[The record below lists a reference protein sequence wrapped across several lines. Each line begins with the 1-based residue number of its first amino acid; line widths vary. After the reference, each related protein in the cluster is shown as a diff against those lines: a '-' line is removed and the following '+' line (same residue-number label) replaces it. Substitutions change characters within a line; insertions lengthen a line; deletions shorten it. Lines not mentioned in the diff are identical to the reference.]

1 MTAMDTDL
9 ESMSKKELIELITRT
24 KKETIKYVNKYL
36 EEEEKQDILRIVL
49 LKLSHEFKTPLNSII
64 GFADILKSRT
74 NDVDDYRCLNNIS
87 HSSKHLLALIQDL
100 LDVTRSQYK
109 PLELVKTNFSTRD
122 VIYNII
128 SGFHGINLNYT
139 LSEIKIFADETRFKQ
154 VIYNLISNAVKF
166 NNEGGEIQI
175 ITYGDKDFIFE
186 ITDSGDGIDEAD
198 KEIIFNFFAQ
208 GNSDVTK
215 RKYGCGVG
223 LSLCKS
229 IVEAHG
235 GIINVESVKHRGSTF
250 KFSIPILKG

>member
-1 MTAMDTDL
+1 MNNNL
-9 ESMSKKELIELITRT
+9 ERMSKKELIELITRT

-36 EEEEKQDILRIVL
+36 EEEEKQDTLRIVL

-64 GFADILKSRT
+64 GFADILKSRSK
-74 NDVDDYRCLNNIS
+74 NADDYRCLNNIS

-109 PLELVKTNFSTRD
+109 PLELVKTNFSTRE

-139 LSEIKIFADETRFKQ
+139 LSEINIFADETRFKQ

-166 NNEGGEIQI
+166 SNDGGEIRI
-175 ITYGDKDFIFE
+175 ITYSDKDFIFE
-186 ITDSGDGIDEAD
+186 ITDNGDGINDED

-235 GIINVESVKHRGSTF
+235 GNIYVESIKNHGATF
-250 KFSIPILKG
+250 RFSIPLNS

>member
-1 MTAMDTDL
+1 MDKNL
-9 ESMSKKELIELITRT
+9 ESMSKKELIELITRS

-64 GFADILKSRT
+64 GFADILKNRT
-74 NDVDDYRCLNNIS
+74 YNVDDYRCLDNIS

-109 PLELVKTNFSTRD
+109 PLELVKTSFNTRD

-128 SGFHGINLNYT
+128 NGFHGVNLNYT
-139 LSEIKIFADETRFKQ
+139 LSGINVFADETRFKQ
-154 VIYNLISNAVKF
+154 VIYNLVSNAIKF
-166 NNEGGEIQI
+166 NSDGGEIRV
-175 ITYGDKDFIFE
+175 ITYGDKDFVFE
-186 ITDSGDGIDEAD
+186 ITDSGDGIEDSD

-208 GNSDVTK
+208 GGSDVTK

-235 GIINVESVKHRGSTF
+235 GIISVESVKHHGSTF
-250 KFSIPILKG
+250 KFSIPILNG

>member
-1 MTAMDTDL
+1 MIPMNRNL
-9 ESMSKKELIELITRT
+9 ESMSKKELIELITRS

-36 EEEEKQDILRIVL
+36 EEEEKQDTLRIVL

-64 GFADILKSRT
+64 GFSDILKART
-74 NDVDDYRCLNNIS
+74 QNIDDYRCLDNIS

-109 PLELVKTNFSTRD
+109 PLELVKSRFNTED

-128 SGFHGINLNYT
+128 SGFHGVNINYT
-139 LSEIKIFADETRFKQ
+139 LSSINIFADETRFKQ
-154 VIYNLISNAVKF
+154 VIYNLISNAIKF
-166 NNEGGEIQI
+166 NNKNGEIRI
-175 ITYGDKDFIFE
+175 LTYGDKDFTFE
-186 ITDSGDGIDEAD
+186 ITDSGDGIDERD
-198 KEIIFNFFAQ
+198 REIIFNFFAQ
-208 GNSDVTK
+208 GGSDMTK

-235 GIINVESVKHRGSTF
+235 GKIDVESVKHRGSTF
-250 KFSIPILKG
+250 KFSIPILNG

>member
-1 MTAMDTDL
+1 MNKNL
-9 ESMSKKELIELITRT
+9 ESMSKKELIELITRS

-36 EEEEKQDILRIVL
+36 EEEEKQDTLRIVL

-64 GFADILKSRT
+64 GFADILKGRMY
-74 NDVDDYRCLNNIS
+74 NIDDYRCLNNIS

-109 PLELVKTNFSTRD
+109 PLELSKTNFNTRD
-122 VIYNII
+122 IIYNII
-128 SGFHGINLNYT
+128 SGFHGININYT
-139 LSEIKIFADETRFKQ
+139 LSGINIFADETRFKQ
-154 VIYNLISNAVKF
+154 VIYNLISNAIKF
-166 NNEGGEIQI
+166 NSGESEIRI
-175 ITYGDKDFIFE
+175 ITYGSKDFIFE
-186 ITDSGDGIDEAD
+186 ITDNGDGIEDAE

-208 GNSDVTK
+208 GGNDVTK

-235 GIINVESVKHRGSTF
+235 GQISVESVKHQGSTF
-250 KFSIPILKG
+250 KFSIPILNG